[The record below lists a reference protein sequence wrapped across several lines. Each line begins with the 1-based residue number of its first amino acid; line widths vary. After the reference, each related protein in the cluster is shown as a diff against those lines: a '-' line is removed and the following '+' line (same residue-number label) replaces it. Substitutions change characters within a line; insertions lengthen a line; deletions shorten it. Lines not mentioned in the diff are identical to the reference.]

1 MCEYRGG
8 LGGGAQSHQLRVILV
23 PLQHAAQSAQS
34 VPSSHQSPDLPST
47 IHHPP
52 GSDPFL
58 ISWQIPSP
66 AVPQVSRHFEVVP
79 AVVTATT
86 SASAN
91 EVQMND
97 SHASRARSSEE
108 VDIRLLRF
116 RRGTESVTAN
126 AAPAVLARLG
136 GGPPAFLPCCPELK
150 LRVTC
155 GSMIDSGSTAVRYD
169 TPGEKK
175 KDHSQKVGLSEQ
187 EHLELLQQQE
197 LTVRNDTPVHEEQQ
211 PYTCTGTNYLYRNY
225 LYVKRGLRPA

>member
-1 MCEYRGG
+1 MVPAAGGGNGGGAGSGGVGRPTAPMCEYRGG

-126 AAPAVLARLG
+126 AAPAVLARWAAGLLLFCLG
-136 GGPPAFLPCCPELK
+136 LP
-150 LRVTC
+150 RTQTSRYVR
-155 GSMIDSGSTAVRYD
+155 IDR
-169 TPGEKK
+169 
-175 KDHSQKVGLSEQ
+175 
-187 EHLELLQQQE
+187 
-197 LTVRNDTPVHEEQQ
+197 
-211 PYTCTGTNYLYRNY
+211 
-225 LYVKRGLRPA
+225 